1 MSASTG
7 RPVLARQSPA
17 QIPAI
22 ASASALAGLAAGFLA
37 AVAYSGRH
45 TAAGELAYSVAL
57 RDARQHHDYDY
68 SREFLAGLELAKG
81 ALTTL
86 IGGIA

>member
-1 MSASTG
+1 MSAATG

-22 ASASALAGLAAGFLA
+22 TSATALAGLAAGFLA
-37 AVAYSGRH
+37 AVTYSGSH
-45 TAAGELAYSVAL
+45 TPAGELAYSMAL
-57 RDARQHHDYDY
+57 RDARQNHDYDY

-81 ALTTL
+81 ELNL
-86 IGGIA
+86 IGGTA